1 MEWASQAALET
12 DENGV
17 LSYRYQADAVPLLVG
32 PRTAASPLSLFQ
44 APTGWFFGDGTYA
57 FTLKAQRVM
66 VDAPLSATFAV
77 TIDSDDLA
85 ELTSSESDRFLGFR
99 IGDES

>member
-1 MEWASQAALET
+1 M
-12 DENGV
+12 
-17 LSYRYQADAVPLLVG
+17 PLLVG

-44 APTGWFFGDGTYA
+44 APAGWFFGEGTYT
-57 FTLKAQRVM
+57 FTLRAKRVV
-66 VDAPLSATFAV
+66 VDAPLTATFAV

-85 ELTSSESDRFLGFR
+85 QLSSSESDRFLGFR